1 MALVLGATGVF
12 VYLRFAHE
20 LDGTLNAGLRSRAND
35 VSALLRETNF
45 GVGDRRHGD
54 LVDPESVAEVLDTKG
69 AVLDA
74 TPAIGGR
81 VLLNASEL
89 RRAAHEPVL
98 VDRGPLPGL
107 RESSRLLAVPVVAR
121 GLHRIVIVGTST
133 SARSESLSDLVALLL
148 IGGPVALLLASLT
161 AYWVA
166 AAALAP
172 VEEMRLMAAAV
183 SAARPGQRLPVPS
196 SDDEIGRLGTTLNAM
211 LERLEEALAHER
223 RFVADASHELRT
235 PLAILKA
242 EVDLALS
249 RGRSPSE
256 LTAALASVAEETDR
270 LVRLAEDLLT
280 IAQTDRGDLPMQLAP
295 TDIHEVL
302 QAVAGRFERRVGDA
316 GFELE
321 VIAEPGLSARVDR
334 LRVEQ
339 ALGNLLD
346 NALRYGK
353 GPVQMTASWKG
364 ASLEL
369 HVRDR
374 GSGFSAQYLPRAF
387 ERFSRDD
394 ANRSDGGSGLGLAI
408 VEAIAHG
415 HGGEAHVSNREGG
428 GADASL
434 LLATATEPASSLLA
448 TPASMGSNAPRAG
461 DGEERER

>member
-12 VYLRFAHE
+12 VYLRFAQE

-69 AVLDA
+69 VALDA

-107 RESSRLLAVPVVAR
+107 KESSRLLAVPVVAR

-133 SARSESLSDLVALLL
+133 SARSESLSDLIALLL

-172 VEEMRLMAAAV
+172 VEEMRVMAAAV

-280 IAQTDRGDLPMQLAP
+280 IAQTDRGELPMQLAP

-302 QAVAGRFERRVGDA
+302 QAVAGRFERRAGDA

-321 VIAEPGLSARVDR
+321 VIAERGLSARVDR

-353 GPVQMTASWKG
+353 GPVQMTARRKDG
-364 ASLEL
+364 YLEL

-434 LLATATEPASSLLA
+434 LLATGTESATSLLA
-448 TPASMGSNAPRAG
+448 TPASMGSNVPRAG
-461 DGEERER
+461 DGEEHE

>member
-35 VSALLRETNF
+35 VSVLLRETDF
-45 GVGDRRHGD
+45 GAGERHHGD
-54 LVDPESVAEVLDTKG
+54 LVDPESVAEVLDGSG
-69 AVLDA
+69 AELDA
-74 TPAIGGR
+74 TPAVGGR
-81 VLLNASEL
+81 VLLSASEL

-98 VDRGPLPGL
+98 VDHGPLPGL
-107 RESSRLLAVPVVAR
+107 RESSRLLAVPVIAR
-121 GLHRIVIVGTST
+121 GLRRIVIVGTST
-133 SARSESLSDLVALLL
+133 SARSESLADLLALLL

-172 VEEMRLMAAAV
+172 VEEMRVMAAEV
-183 SAARPGQRLPVPS
+183 SAARPGQRLPVPP
-196 SDDEIGRLGTTLNAM
+196 SDDEIARLGMTLNAM

-249 RGRSPSE
+249 RGRSPRE
-256 LTAALASVAEETDR
+256 LTAALASAAEETDR

-280 IAQTDRGDLPMQLAP
+280 IAQTDRGELPMQMAE
-295 TDIHEVL
+295 TDVEEVL
-302 QAVAGRFERRVGDA
+302 RAVAGRFERRAADIGVQIEA
-316 GFELE
+316 
-321 VIAEPGLSARVDR
+321 ISEPGLSARLDR
-334 LRVEQ
+334 MRVEQ

-346 NALRYGK
+346 NALRYGT
-353 GPVQMTASWKG
+353 GPVEVVARRQGSH
-364 ASLEL
+364 LEL

-374 GSGFSAQYLPRAF
+374 GPGFSHEYLPRAF

-394 ANRSDGGSGLGLAI
+394 ASRRDGGSGLGLAI
-408 VEAIAHG
+408 VEAIARG
-415 HGGEAHVSNREGG
+415 HRGEAHVANRDGG
-428 GADASL
+428 GADAWL
-434 LLATATEPASSLLA
+434 VLAPLTEAT
-448 TPASMGSNAPRAG
+448 TGSF
-461 DGEERER
+461 

>member
-20 LDGTLNAGLRSRAND
+20 LDGTLNAGLRSRAKD
-35 VSALLRETNF
+35 VSVLLRDTDF
-45 GVGDRRHGD
+45 GIGDRHHGD
-54 LVDPESVAEVLDTKG
+54 LVDPESVAEVLDING
-69 AVLDA
+69 AALDA

-81 VLLNASEL
+81 VLLNPAEL
-89 RRAAHEPVL
+89 HRAAHEPVL

-107 RESSRLLAVPVVAR
+107 KESSRLLAAPVLTR
-121 GLHRIVIVGTST
+121 GVRRIVIVGTST
-133 SARSESLSDLVALLL
+133 SARSESLSDLLALLL
-148 IGGPVALLLASLT
+148 VGGPVALLLASVT

-172 VEEMRLMAAAV
+172 VEEMRVMAAAV
-183 SAARPGQRLPVPS
+183 SASRPGQRLPVPPG
-196 SDDEIGRLGTTLNAM
+196 DDEIGRLGTTLNAM

-249 RGRSPSE
+249 RGRTPSE
-256 LTAALASVAEETDR
+256 LTAALASAAEETDR

-280 IAQTDRGDLPMQLAP
+280 IAQTDRGDLPMRRAP

-302 QAVAGRFERRVGDA
+302 QAVATRFARRAGDV
-316 GFELE
+316 GFEME
-321 VIAEPGLSARVDR
+321 VIAQPGLIARVDR

-353 GPVQMTASWKG
+353 GPVQLSAWRNG
-364 ASLEL
+364 PQLQL

-374 GSGFSAQYLPRAF
+374 GAGFSAQYLPRAF

-408 VEAIAHG
+408 VEAIARG
-415 HGGEAHVSNREGG
+415 HDGTAQVSNREGG

-434 LLATATEPASSLLA
+434 LLTADTQPSPES
-448 TPASMGSNAPRAG
+448 
-461 DGEERER
+461 RES

>member
-20 LDGTLNAGLRSRAND
+20 LDGTLNAGLRSRAKD
-35 VSALLRETNF
+35 VSVLLRDTDF
-45 GVGDRRHGD
+45 GIGDRHRGD
-54 LVDPESVAEVLDTKG
+54 LVDPESVAEVLDTSG
-69 AVLDA
+69 AAVDA

-81 VLLNASEL
+81 VLLDPAEL
-89 RRAAHEPVL
+89 RRAAREPVL

-107 RESSRLLAVPVVAR
+107 KESSRLLAVPVLAR
-121 GLHRIVIVGTST
+121 GLRRIVIVGTST
-133 SARSESLSDLVALLL
+133 SARDESLSDLLALLL
-148 IGGPVALLLASLT
+148 IGGPVALLLASVT

-183 SAARPGQRLPVPS
+183 SASRPGQRLPVPS
-196 SDDEIGRLGTTLNAM
+196 SDDEVGRLGTTLNAM
-211 LERLEEALAHER
+211 LERLEEALEHER

-249 RGRSPSE
+249 RGRTPGE
-256 LTAALASVAEETDR
+256 LTAALASAAEETDR

-280 IAQTDRGDLPMQLAP
+280 IAQTDRGDLPMRLAP

-302 QAVAGRFERRVGDA
+302 QAVAARFARRAGDV
-316 GFELE
+316 GFEIE
-321 VIAEPGLSARVDR
+321 VIAHPGLIARVDR
-334 LRVEQ
+334 LGVEQ

-346 NALRYGK
+346 NALRYGN
-353 GPVQMTASWKG
+353 GPVQLTACSDG
-364 ASLEL
+364 PRLEL

-374 GSGFSAQYLPRAF
+374 GAGFSGQYLPRAF

-408 VEAIAHG
+408 VEAIARG
-415 HGGEAHVSNREGG
+415 HNGTAHVSNRDGG

-434 LLATATEPASSLLA
+434 ILKTATS
-448 TPASMGSNAPRAG
+448 
-461 DGEERER
+461 